1 MRNLSPTSSVSF
13 NLCSTFFFL
22 SQRCVW
28 VVILALSASSPLFSV
43 LRNRQ
48 NFTIKWCPIE
58 PTQIRLFSGRPVGI
72 CADFAIHVASL
83 FCCCSS
89 TRCLQMC
96 LRGLNIINLKRSHFI
111 SGNLPEGGKILN
123 VENPLRTEMFIIVFY
138 DVVQNG
144 N

>member
-1 MRNLSPTSSVSF
+1 
-13 NLCSTFFFL
+13 
-22 SQRCVW
+22 
-28 VVILALSASSPLFSV
+28 
-43 LRNRQ
+43 
-48 NFTIKWCPIE
+48 
-58 PTQIRLFSGRPVGI
+58 
-72 CADFAIHVASL
+72 
-83 FCCCSS
+83 
-89 TRCLQMC
+89 MC